1 MRPLSFWLLISI
13 YGLASSAIVISKHS
27 DEYDHINKQ
36 ISALIDRR
44 KDDLKLIQDGI
55 IDNVLRDPE
64 ILNIRNE
71 IDFLKYF
78 Y

>member
-1 MRPLSFWLLISI
+1 MRPLSFWFLISI